1 MGGDKTKRNS
11 FSMLAFS
18 EKLFDNLLNSQLLHV
33 RLHGVFLDD
42 ASWCDGESEVSWSKK
57 AKN

>member
-1 MGGDKTKRNS
+1 MGGEKTKRNS

-42 ASWCDGESEVSWSKK
+42 ASWCDGESEVS
-57 AKN
+57 